1 MGYNVLVYPS
11 ISFSV
16 INVTPLT
23 EILQSLNDAMQ
34 ISGNNAISLVNVRRS
49 AILEDSCR
57 HIGRKKF
64 NPCAR
69 ISVRFAN
76 DDGYSEG
83 AVSTAPGGPCREFLR
98 LLMKCVNEDS
108 GIFAAL
114 VHSRTLYPNSS
125 GTYVISCFNFCF
137 YKC

>member
-69 ISVRFAN
+69 ISVHFAD

-83 AVSTAPGGPCREFLR
+83 AVDAGGPCREFLH

-125 GTYVISCFNFCF
+125 GTYVILCFNLCF